1 VVVTVDG
8 PQRGVSSERFAVPE
22 AGAADQGVVLQAV
35 RDDIRQT
42 LRAGWIDPA
51 VEAAAASPVFFT
63 AAWSAIRPNVGKS
76 FLTLARNVRTS
87 AVGSICASIGVPDLR
102 GQLEGLLGE
111 EELHRVEDAT
121 RASHQVAAK
130 FQVVVHALL
139 RAIRRERVPGTGRE
153 EPPVRRGVPD
163 WQSWISIQAAPEE
176 AWPILESIEEALA
189 GSGAGTGMPVT
200 LRLLARWPAALSAVW
215 AELDPFVRSEAWIG
229 ATMRARRLVLAGIT
243 SLPHPIEL
251 QWTAIRERGFGE
263 VDRLRLLDVLAG
275 HDAAMAHQTVVAAF
289 AWLAL
294 GSPEIGA
301 DG

>member
-1 VVVTVDG
+1 M
-8 PQRGVSSERFAVPE
+8 PE
-22 AGAADQGVVLQAV
+22 GATDQGVVLHAV
-35 RDDIRQT
+35 REDIRQT

-87 AVGSICASIGVPDLR
+87 AVGSICAFTGVPDLR
-102 GQLEGLLGE
+102 RQLEGVLGE
-111 EELHRVEDAT
+111 EELHRVEDAA

-139 RAIRRERVPGTGRE
+139 RAIRRERIPGTGRE

-176 AWPILESIEEALA
+176 AWPVLESIEESLA
-189 GSGAGTGMPVT
+189 GSGTPAT
-200 LRLLARWPAALSAVW
+200 LRLLARWPDALSAVW
-215 AELDPFVRSEAWIG
+215 AELGPFVRSEAWVG

-243 SLPHPIEL
+243 SLPHPVEL
-251 QWTAIRERGFGE
+251 QWAAIRERGFGE

>member
-1 VVVTVDG
+1 MTVDE
-8 PQRGVSSERFAVPE
+8 PQRGVSSDRSAAPE
-22 AGAADQGVVLQAV
+22 AAAADQGIVLKAV
-35 RDDIRQT
+35 REDIRQT
-42 LRAGWIDPA
+42 LRVGWIDPA
-51 VEAAAASPVFFT
+51 VEAAAANPVFFT

-76 FLTLARNVRTS
+76 FLTLARGVRNS
-87 AVGSICASIGVPDLR
+87 AVSSICAFTGVPDLR
-102 GQLEGLLGE
+102 GQLEDLLGE
-111 EELHRVEDAT
+111 EELHRVEDAA

-139 RAIRRERVPGTGRE
+139 RAVRRERVPGTGRE

-163 WQSWISIQAAPEE
+163 WQRWISIQAAPEE
-176 AWPILESIEEALA
+176 AWPVLESVEEALG
-189 GSGAGTGMPVT
+189 GSGTPAT
-200 LRLLARWPAALSAVW
+200 LRLLARWPAVLSAVW
-215 AELDPFVRSEAWIG
+215 AELGPFVRTEAWVG

-251 QWTAIRERGFGE
+251 QWAAIRERGFAD